1 MSPLL
6 LRTYLQVT
14 ALEEEH
20 LWLSITTGFTKDVIF
35 QVGIERRK
43 MISPRQSRVDGHYN
57 SRTYIKTG
65 NIMLENCKRV

>member
-1 MSPLL
+1 MINVTLL

-35 QVGIERRK
+35 QL
-43 MISPRQSRVDGHYN
+43 N
-57 SRTYIKTG
+57 
-65 NIMLENCKRV
+65 

>member
-1 MSPLL
+1 MC
-6 LRTYLQVT
+6 
-14 ALEEEH
+14 
-20 LWLSITTGFTKDVIF
+20 LSITTGFTKDVIF